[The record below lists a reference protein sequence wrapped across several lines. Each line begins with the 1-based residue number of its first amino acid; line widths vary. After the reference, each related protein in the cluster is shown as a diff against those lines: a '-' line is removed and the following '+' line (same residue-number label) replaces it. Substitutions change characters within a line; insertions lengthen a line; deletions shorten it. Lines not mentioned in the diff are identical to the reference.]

1 MFFYDLT
8 LFDLLKQKGESML
21 VEQCDSVEALIE
33 FRIENGLSLPRAARK
48 ETRDVDNQLCLET
61 ILD

>member
-1 MFFYDLT
+1 
-8 LFDLLKQKGESML
+8 ML
-21 VEQCDSVEALIE
+21 VEQRDSVEALIE
-33 FRIENGLSLPRAARK
+33 FCIENGLSLPRAARK

>member
-48 ETRDVDNQLCLET
+48 ET
-61 ILD
+61 